1 MIQGGGFYFYS
12 HSYTVAGKENRM
24 ENTGQLG
31 TCAGWKNGKYRSNSL
46 LSQQTMVQLLTAA
59 YAEDRRNPMI
69 YPDLQTVRIYADT
82 YTRIPVY
89 TALDYEAVF

>member
-1 MIQGGGFYFYS
+1 M
-12 HSYTVAGKENRM
+12 A
-24 ENTGQLG
+24 
-31 TCAGWKNGKYRSNSL
+31 
-46 LSQQTMVQLLTAA
+46 QLLTAA

-89 TALDYEAVF
+89 TALDYEADDMLDLYAALRDPIHFFWKAVFWTRMAAIPSSLYPVGNAW

>member
-1 MIQGGGFYFYS
+1 M
-12 HSYTVAGKENRM
+12 A
-24 ENTGQLG
+24 
-31 TCAGWKNGKYRSNSL
+31 
-46 LSQQTMVQLLTAA
+46 QLLTAA

-89 TALDYEAVF
+89 TALDYEADDMQRCGDPIHFFWKAVF

>member
-1 MIQGGGFYFYS
+1 M
-12 HSYTVAGKENRM
+12 A
-24 ENTGQLG
+24 
-31 TCAGWKNGKYRSNSL
+31 
-46 LSQQTMVQLLTAA
+46 QLLTAA

-89 TALDYEAVF
+89 TALDYEADDMLDLYAALRGPYSFFLESGVLNAIPSSLYPVGNAW